1 MDEKL
6 QDLVLAFRASGK
18 GREAVLER
26 IAALLYGEPHRF
38 GFDDRDEA
46 AEALERYRERIAGLA
61 ERFVDRGTPFEGY
74 LASSLRFLAKSLRR
88 ERRKCRERELVCERA
103 ESWACEEREALRPL
117 GAAGFEGCDD
127 DPAKLLP
134 QGLTVARLNALRS
147 RLVYLYVKCAWEA
160 EDGETR
166 RVAAATGVPLE
177 WLAAATAQ
185 ARRSLEA
192 ERLRYER
199 LSLRRDRSWSRL
211 RLLEGRQAEACD
223 LAERRRVGEAIAK
236 EKLRLE
242 STRRAIKD
250 FHPLV
255 PNSVVARILGI
266 PKGTVDSGL
275 YYLKKSLPGL
285 EAARLPKK
293 APLRRAR
300 RTGRAASVASAT
312 ALSLS
317 HPKD

>member
-1 MDEKL
+1 MDKKL
-6 QDLVLAFRASGK
+6 QDLVLAFRASGM
-18 GREAVLER
+18 GREAILER
-26 IAALLYGEPHRF
+26 IAALLYGDPRRF

-61 ERFVDRGTPFEGY
+61 ERYVDHGTPFEGY

-103 ESWACEEREALRPL
+103 EGWACEEREALRPL
-117 GAAGFEGCDD
+117 GAAGLEGAAEDSGS
-127 DPAKLLP
+127 LLP
-134 QGLTVARLNALRS
+134 QGLPLARLNALRS

-160 EDGETR
+160 EDGETL

-177 WLAAATAQ
+177 WLSAATAQ

-199 LSLRRDRSWSRL
+199 LALRRDRSWSRL

-223 LAERRRVGEAIAK
+223 RDERGRVGESIAK

-255 PNSVVARILGI
+255 PNSVVARILGV

-275 YYLKKSLPGL
+275 YYLRKSLPGL

-293 APLRRAR
+293 APLRRSRRGAR
-300 RTGRAASVASAT
+300 QAAG
-312 ALSLS
+312 
-317 HPKD
+317 